1 MRKVDHDSRREE
13 VAAAAA
19 RLIAE
24 QGLEALTTR
33 ALAKQLG
40 CSIGVLSH
48 YFNSKEDIVIA
59 AFNWADQ
66 RIDQRIQEAMSNRK
80 PSINAFLPLITAG
93 LPLDEESDMEWRVR
107 INLNTYALTHSASL
121 KAQNEKLEH
130 FRELMMA
137 LMVNLQE
144 QGELRSDV
152 DPAMVTNLAF
162 DITNGAA
169 MNLLRIPLPE
179 RQAYADHLIS
189 LVEQLRP
196 AAQRKPVAVSDL

>member
-24 QGLEALTTR
+24 QGLDALTTR

-59 AFNWADQ
+59 AFNWADL
-66 RIDQRIQEAMSNRK
+66 RIDARMQEAMLGGDDLSLD
-80 PSINAFLPLITAG
+80 AFIPLIQAG
-93 LPLDEESDMEWRVR
+93 LPLDAESDLEWRVR
-107 INLNTYALTHSASL
+107 FNLYNFALTHRNSL
-121 KAQNEKLEH
+121 KAQGEKIRH
-130 FRELMMA
+130 FRA
-137 LMVNLQE
+137 LMTGLIEQLQKTGKVRRDIDAR
-144 QGELRSDV
+144 QI
-152 DPAMVTNLAF
+152 TNAAF
-162 DITNGAA
+162 DLAMGAA
-169 MNLLRIPLPE
+169 QHLLMLPMEE
-179 RQAYADHLIS
+179 RQDYARYLFD

-196 AAQRKPVAVSDL
+196 R